1 MWILK
6 MHIAISILSW
16 LSANCMRIIFRESY
30 KRYQT
35 DGSKKNRISIERMAM
50 YACPLLNIFMPVY
63 LLYMAAASDDQ
74 VKRIQSK
81 SNENA
86 KAGD

>member
-16 LSANCMRIIFRESY
+16 LSANCMRIIFKESY

-35 DGSKKNRISIERMAM
+35 DGSKKKRISIERMAV
-50 YACPLLNIFMPVY
+50 YVCPILNIVAPVC

-74 VKRIQSK
+74 VKRMQSK
-81 SNENA
+81 SNENIE
-86 KAGD
+86 AGD